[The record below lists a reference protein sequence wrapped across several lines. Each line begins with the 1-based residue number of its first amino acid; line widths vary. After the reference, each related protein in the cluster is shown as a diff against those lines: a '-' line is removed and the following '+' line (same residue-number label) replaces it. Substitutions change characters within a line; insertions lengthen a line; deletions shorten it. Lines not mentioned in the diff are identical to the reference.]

1 MFDLLIKNAVVVTPD
16 RARSLNVAV
25 KDGVIAALLLP
36 SETVEAQEIYD
47 IPGSILFPGL
57 IDSHAHIT
65 YCGDIASGSYTAAS
79 GGVTT
84 LIEMPTSGWLPDV
97 LDKNIFLERVRENN
111 NTSAVDLALWGGVSA
126 SGLEKISEVWGAG
139 AAPF

>member
-25 KDGVIAALLLP
+25 KDGVIAALLHP

-47 IPGSILFPGL
+47 IPGRILFPGL

-65 YCGDIASGSYTAAS
+65 YCVDIANGSYTAAS
-79 GGVTT
+79 
-84 LIEMPTSGWLPDV
+84 
-97 LDKNIFLERVRENN
+97 
-111 NTSAVDLALWGGVSA
+111 
-126 SGLEKISEVWGAG
+126 
-139 AAPF
+139 